1 MSDGTFCGCSADAR
15 RRSMSSLRQWE
26 RTAPPRKGAVSHHGG
41 RASSQT
47 KIAAHIGG
55 RWVIAS
61 TPAAHV
67 SYRLTDDGLA
77 FGIFYTK
84 VHDWLPK
91 TGTATDPKS
100 VAHH

>member
-1 MSDGTFCGCSADAR
+1 
-15 RRSMSSLRQWE
+15 MSSLRQWE
-26 RTAPPRKGAVSHHGG
+26 KTAPTRKGASSHHGG

-47 KIAAHIGG
+47 KIAAHIGC

-77 FGIFYTK
+77 FAIFYTK
-84 VHDWLPK
+84 VHDWLPSPARFPK
-91 TGTATDPKS
+91 TGSATDPKS